1 MVQDTQLTLICSKS
15 TIETLEKGAKYVQ
28 VNNKNTR
35 TTSMSSMKFNAMF
48 EKCSLNIF
56 NSSFLFD
63 TTFSV
68 SINVLLMFY
77 QLGMV

>member
-1 MVQDTQLTLICSKS
+1 MVKDTQLTLICSKS

-35 TTSMSSMKFNAMF
+35 TTSMSSMKFNTMF

-63 TTFSV
+63 TFSV